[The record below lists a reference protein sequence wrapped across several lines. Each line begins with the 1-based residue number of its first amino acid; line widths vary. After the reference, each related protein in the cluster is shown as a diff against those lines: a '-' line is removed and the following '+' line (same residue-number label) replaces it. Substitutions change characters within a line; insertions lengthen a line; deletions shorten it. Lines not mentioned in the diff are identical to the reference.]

1 VSPALAEPAVR
12 HEAAHVARRAAAYVP
27 SLMRFAPERKL
38 PGDSGA
44 APRDVFR
51 RVRQAIHEL
60 TRET

>member
-1 VSPALAEPAVR
+1 VSPALAEPALR
-12 HEAAHVARRAAAYVP
+12 HEPAHVLRRAAAYAP
-27 SLMRFAPERKL
+27 SLLRFAPERKP

-60 TRET
+60 RER